1 MLKIGVVLSGC
12 AGKGAYEIGCM
23 QALWEFFGMENIRC
37 ISSASMGSLV
47 GHAFALDRRKEL
59 DHGYRE
65 LDSGKFGRQLLSIS
79 TNKGALQEIANIMG
93 DGTDPKM
100 EHFVS
105 VWNFTK
111 GKVEYVPFHTLS
123 GERLMQYAQAA
134 ISIPIFSRGVIIDEE
149 RMLDGAF
156 LDNIPV
162 YPLVDKE
169 LDIIFCVYF
178 DNESY
183 VFESDEF
190 DRKIVKLNDFP
201 NAGRLETLV
210 QEIGS
215 YDRQRNYGYEYTN
228 RVLKELFDGKP
239 EDQWVKAVAECRQER
254 QYKKRLTVDVV
265 LNGINAAVKNYSG
278 VLTKRKKAK

>member
-23 QALWEFFGMENIRC
+23 EALREFFGLENIRC

-47 GHAFALDRRKEL
+47 GHAFTLDRLKEL
-59 DHGYRE
+59 DYGYRQ
-65 LDSGKFGRQLLSIS
+65 LDSGKFGRQMLSIS
-79 TNKGALQEIANIMG
+79 TNKEALQEIANIMG
-93 DGTDPKM
+93 EGDNPKT
-100 EHFVS
+100 EHYVS

-111 GKVEYVPFHTLS
+111 GKVEYIPFHTLS
-123 GERLMQYAQAA
+123 GQRLMQFAQAA
-134 ISIPIFSRGVIIDEE
+134 ISIPIFSRGVMIDDE
-149 RMLDGAF
+149 RILDGAF

-183 VFESDEF
+183 VFESEEF
-190 DRKIVKLNDFP
+190 DRKVVKLNDFP

-215 YDRQRNYGYEYTN
+215 YDRQRTYGYEYTN
-228 RVLKELFDGKP
+228 RVLRELFGGKS
-239 EDQWVKAVAECRQER
+239 EDQWVQAVAEAPQQK

-265 LNGINAAVKNYSG
+265 LNGINNAVKNYSG